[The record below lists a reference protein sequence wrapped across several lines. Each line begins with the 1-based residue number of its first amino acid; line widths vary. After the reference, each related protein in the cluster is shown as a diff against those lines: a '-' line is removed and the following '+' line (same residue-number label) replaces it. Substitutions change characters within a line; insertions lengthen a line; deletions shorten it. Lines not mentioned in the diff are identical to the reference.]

1 MDVTTAFLHGDL
13 HDTVFMKLPQGYTGM
28 GSRITLNQYEIQP
41 STLVC
46 RLIKS
51 LYGLKQIP
59 GLWFTK
65 LSKKPIALGYVQSK
79 TDYSL
84 FTNLMGE
91 SIILVLVYV
100 DHLLISGNSAPKIS
114 NLKLLLSTSF
124 HMKDLGNVRY
134 FLGIEIDKT
143 NVGYF
148 LSQKKYTLDLLQE
161 FGMLSTTLVKIPVDI
176 HLKLDPTKGDILPDP
191 HPYQRLLGNLIYL
204 TVISP
209 DITSQF
215 MP

>member
-28 GSRITLNQYEIQP
+28 GSRITLNQSEIQP

-79 TDYSL
+79 TDYSP

-100 DHLLISGNSAPKIS
+100 DHLLISGNSAP
-114 NLKLLLSTSF
+114 
-124 HMKDLGNVRY
+124 
-134 FLGIEIDKT
+134 
-143 NVGYF
+143 
-148 LSQKKYTLDLLQE
+148 
-161 FGMLSTTLVKIPVDI
+161 
-176 HLKLDPTKGDILPDP
+176 
-191 HPYQRLLGNLIYL
+191 
-204 TVISP
+204 
-209 DITSQF
+209 
-215 MP
+215 